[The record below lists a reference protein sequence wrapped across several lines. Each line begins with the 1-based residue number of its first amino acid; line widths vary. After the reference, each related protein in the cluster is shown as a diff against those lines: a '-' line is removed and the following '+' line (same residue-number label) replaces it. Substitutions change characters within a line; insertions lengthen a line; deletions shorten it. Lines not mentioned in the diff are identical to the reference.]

1 MTLGTKFTWS
11 NGSSVLQLSNQ
22 LIARLPETGEA
33 LKVWNKEQFGN
44 IHTRIADAR
53 RAIDSLVKDAAD
65 EDGDQREEATQA
77 IQIANRE
84 LDELLRQEEIM
95 WKQKSRVTWLREGD
109 RSTKF
114 FHTSTVVRRWRN
126 WIGGIK
132 DENGALVTERAEIG
146 QVFMTNFTNIYRKGC
161 SSFPSGLQGL
171 WSKEVLEGENVVLT
185 AMPSTQKIKEV
196 VLEMNPRKA
205 PGLDGYSGIFFH
217 HY

>member
-1 MTLGTKFTWS
+1 MTLETKFTWS

-22 LIARLPETGEA
+22 LIACLSETGEA

-53 RAIDSLVKDAAD
+53 RAIDSLVKDAG

-95 WKQKSRVTWLREGD
+95 WKQKSRVTWPREGD

-114 FHTSTVVRRWRN
+114 FHTSTVVRRRRN

-146 QVFMTNFTNIYRKGC
+146 RVFMTNFLRASKVYGRKKC
-161 SSFPSGLQGL
+161 
-171 WSKEVLEGENVVLT
+171 WRER
-185 AMPSTQKIKEV
+185 M
-196 VLEMNPRKA
+196 
-205 PGLDGYSGIFFH
+205 
-217 HY
+217 